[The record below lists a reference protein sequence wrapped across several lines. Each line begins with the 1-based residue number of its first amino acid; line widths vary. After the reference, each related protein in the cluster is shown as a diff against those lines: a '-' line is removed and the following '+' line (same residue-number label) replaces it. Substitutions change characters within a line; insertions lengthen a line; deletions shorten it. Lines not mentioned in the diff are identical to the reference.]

1 MNSSPEVTD
10 GVVYVGS
17 DDWFIYALDASTG
30 GLLWSY
36 KTGGNVHSAPTVVG
50 DVVYFGS
57 WDDSIYALTE

>member
-1 MNSSPEVTD
+1 M
-10 GVVYVGS
+10 GS

-36 KTGGNVHSAPTVVG
+36 ETGGNVHSAPTVVG

-57 WDDSIYALTE
+57 WDNSVYALDASTGDLL